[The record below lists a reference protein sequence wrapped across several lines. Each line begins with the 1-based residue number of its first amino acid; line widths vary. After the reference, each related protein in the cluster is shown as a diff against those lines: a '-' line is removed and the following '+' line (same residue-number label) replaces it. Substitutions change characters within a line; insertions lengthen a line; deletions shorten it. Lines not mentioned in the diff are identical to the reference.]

1 MARKNENLEQA
12 IASEQAPST
21 PNRDRWLE
29 NMRGKYP
36 DIENE
41 DDLYARSM
49 EGYDAEHDFA
59 KQQREENASLNELI
73 TSNPE
78 LARFYNEMF
87 ERGKE
92 GHPEMA
98 LLNVG
103 DLLKAYIT
111 GEMTSDEYIAEK
123 EKRSQAESEQQKKL
137 EAQNAVFTAWCEK
150 KGYDPEE
157 WATRAAE
164 KLFTPMAN
172 HELAEAQF
180 DAIDKMLNYDDD
192 VEAAEVRGRNA
203 NISSQRRRQQGSSD
217 GMMNTTSAGG
227 GTSAD
232 SQKNTIADIANQ
244 RAAMRRNL

>member
-1 MARKNENLEQA
+1 MAKEKETIGSSNV
-12 IASEQAPST
+12 ASESLSKT
-21 PNRDRWLE
+21 PNRDRWLA
-29 NMRGKYP
+29 NMRVKYP
-36 DIENE
+36 DVENE

-49 EGYDAEHDFA
+49 EGYDTEHDFA

-87 ERGKE
+87 ERGKD

-98 LLNVG
+98 LLNIG

-180 DAIDKMLNYDDD
+180 DAIDNMLNYDDD

-203 NISSQRRRQQGSSD
+203 NISSQRRRMGSRGD
-217 GMMNTTSAGG
+217 GMLNSQSASGAGG
-227 GTSAD
+227 GEK
-232 SQKNTIADIANQ
+232 KNMIADIANQ
-244 RAAMRRNL
+244 RAAMRQL